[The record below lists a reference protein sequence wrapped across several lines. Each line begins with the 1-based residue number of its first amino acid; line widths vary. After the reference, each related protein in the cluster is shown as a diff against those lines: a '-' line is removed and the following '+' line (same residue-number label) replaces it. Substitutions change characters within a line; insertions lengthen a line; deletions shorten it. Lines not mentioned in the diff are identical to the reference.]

1 MKKLN
6 ILFVSLIILFSCS
19 NDDQNLQKNYQGKWK
34 LTKMSGNLQNSETTG
49 SDMEWQEFYILNA
62 DGTFKKSRHRN
73 GVIKDVSG
81 TYNLIKSSNEMYLE
95 LIFNNESE
103 IIGSCSS
110 NLKEEMLFQSEN
122 TFSSTWQN
130 CDGPGLKYEKVN

>member
-6 ILFVSLIILFSCS
+6 ILFVALIILFSCS

-34 LTKMSGNLQNSETTG
+34 LTQMSGNLQNSETTG

-62 DGTFKKSRHRN
+62 DGTFKKSRDRN

>member
-6 ILFVSLIILFSCS
+6 ILFVSLIVLFSCS
-19 NDDQNLQKNYQGKWK
+19 NDDQNSQKNYQGKWK
-34 LTKMSGNLQNSETTG
+34 LTQMSGNLQNSETTG

-62 DGTFKKSRHRN
+62 DGTFKKTRDRN

-95 LIFNNESE
+95 LVFNNESE